1 MTSPSEPLRATGRLP
16 ALAVINPSGN
26 RTRMPL
32 EPLPFTIGRQG
43 DNNLVLRDN
52 RASRAHARVV
62 AENGDYY
69 VEDLD
74 SRHGVF
80 VNGHR
85 VKRHKLIDADR
96 IDFGFQDSYRLV
108 FTLEDD
114 EIRRFME
121 QMSTQAAAGATNL
134 SKLRS
139 LVEVAR
145 ALQSS
150 LSTQDVLAAVVDA
163 ALSVTGAER
172 GFLLLKNEEELDV
185 SVARD
190 RRGAALGPDDLGVP
204 RTLIHRALRTRR
216 DMLSMTFDPLGEGG
230 IRPEM
235 SVADLELRSVVCV
248 PLIHVRTGSPCRTP
262 SHSRS
267 TTPWESSTW
276 IRAARPR
283 TCRLA
288 IARFCKR
295 WRSKRPPFL
304 KMPDCSKKNAPS
316 GTSKKSWIS
325 RAPFSRDLLPND
337 LPSEGWFRAAGSSI
351 SSRQVGGDY
360 YDVHPAGPHAYACVI
375 ADVSGKGVSAALLAA
390 LLQGAFLL
398 ASEGPAQIEDVM
410 CSINRFLTERAKGE
424 KYATV
429 FYCTVD
435 RSGLLRWSNAG
446 HPKPILVRANS
457 ELISL
462 ESTGLPLGMLEVASY
477 EVKSMQLQPG
487 DKLVL
492 YSDGLS
498 EAESEDGEFFDR
510 KAFRETLLA
519 NAALGCKE
527 FHSKL
532 VEAVEDFSEGRGIGR
547 RYYDAGAGVS
557 ALAARLRRCAAT
569 ANIVPAAAA
578 TPRATAT
585 PGTGSAGAGGSDTTP
600 DSSMC
605 AGSRT

>member
-1 MTSPSEPLRATGRLP
+1 MTSPSEPVRATGRLP

-26 RTRMPL
+26 RSRIPL

-52 RASRAHARVV
+52 RASRAHACIVV
-62 AENGDYY
+62 ENGDYF
-69 VEDLD
+69 VEDLN

-80 VNGHR
+80 VNGQR
-85 VKRHKLIDADR
+85 VKRHKLTDADR

-121 QMSTQAAAGATNL
+121 QLSTQAAAGATNL

-150 LSTQDVLAAVVDA
+150 LSTHDVLAAVVDA

-172 GFLLLKNEEELDV
+172 GFLLLKNKDELDV

-190 RRGAALGPDDLGVP
+190 RRGAALGPEDLGVP
-204 RTLIHRALRTRR
+204 RSLIHRALRTRR

-248 PLIHVRTGSPCRTP
+248 PLIHVRTGSMQDTIATSLNDTVGVLYMDSRQSAADLSVGNREILQTLALEASTILENARLLEEERVKRHLEEELDLART
-262 SHSRS
+262 
-267 TTPWESSTW
+267 
-276 IRAARPR
+276 IQQ
-283 TCRLA
+283 
-288 IARFCKR
+288 
-295 WRSKRPPFL
+295 
-304 KMPDCSKKNAPS
+304 
-316 GTSKKSWIS
+316 G
-325 RAPFSRDLLPND
+325 LLPND
-337 LPSEGWFRAAGSSI
+337 LPSTGWLRAAGSSI
-351 SSRQVGGDY
+351 TSRQVGGDY
-360 YDVHPAGPHAYACVI
+360 FDVHPAGPDKFACVI

-410 CSINRFLTERAKGE
+410 SSINRFLTERAKSE

-435 RSGLLRWSNAG
+435 RSGVLRWSNAG
-446 HPKPILVRANS
+446 HPKPILVRAGC

-487 DKLVL
+487 DKIVL

-510 KAFRETLLA
+510 KRFREVLCA
-519 NAALGCKE
+519 NAGLGCAE

-532 VEAVEDFSEGRGIGR
+532 VEAVEDFSEG
-547 RYYDAGAGVS
+547 AE
-557 ALAARLRRCAAT
+557 LADD
-569 ANIVPAAAA
+569 I
-578 TPRATAT
+578 
-585 PGTGSAGAGGSDTTP
+585 TTLVLEYQP
-600 DSSMC
+600 
-605 AGSRT
+605 

>member
-1 MTSPSEPLRATGRLP
+1 MTSPSEPVRATGRLP

-26 RTRMPL
+26 RSRIPL

-52 RASRAHARVV
+52 RASRAHARIVG
-62 AENGDYY
+62 ENGDYF
-69 VEDLD
+69 VEDLN

-80 VNGHR
+80 VNGQR
-85 VKRHKLIDADR
+85 VKRHKLTDADR

-150 LSTQDVLAAVVDA
+150 LSTNDVLAAVVDA

-172 GFLLLKNEEELDV
+172 GFLLLKNEDELDV

-190 RRGAALGPDDLGVP
+190 RRGAALGPEDLGVP

-248 PLIHVRTGSPCRTP
+248 PLIHVRTGSMQDTIATSLNDTVGVLYMDSRGSAADLSVGNREILQTLALEASTILENARLLEEERVKRHLEEELDLART
-262 SHSRS
+262 
-267 TTPWESSTW
+267 
-276 IRAARPR
+276 IQQ
-283 TCRLA
+283 
-288 IARFCKR
+288 
-295 WRSKRPPFL
+295 
-304 KMPDCSKKNAPS
+304 
-316 GTSKKSWIS
+316 G
-325 RAPFSRDLLPND
+325 LLPND
-337 LPSEGWFRAAGSSI
+337 LPSTGWLRAAGSSI
-351 SSRQVGGDY
+351 TSRQVGGDY
-360 YDVHPAGPHAYACVI
+360 FDVHPAGPDAFACVI

-410 CSINRFLTERAKGE
+410 SSINRFLTERAKGE

-446 HPKPILVRANS
+446 HPKPILVRAGS

-477 EVKSMQLQPG
+477 QVKSMQLEAG
-487 DKLVL
+487 DKIVL

-510 KAFRETLLA
+510 KRFREVLFA
-519 NAALGCKE
+519 NAGLGCAE

-532 VEAVEDFSEGRGIGR
+532 VEAVEDFSEG
-547 RYYDAGAGVS
+547 AE
-557 ALAARLRRCAAT
+557 LADD
-569 ANIVPAAAA
+569 I
-578 TPRATAT
+578 
-585 PGTGSAGAGGSDTTP
+585 TTLVLEYQP
-600 DSSMC
+600 
-605 AGSRT
+605 